1 MNDNIKPLTV
11 RILDKEYRVAC
22 GEGEEDA
29 LMASARYLDKRMREV
44 RSSGKVIGT
53 DKIAV
58 IVALN
63 LAHDLLELK
72 SKQDDSV
79 DSAGKRLRLLRER
92 IEVALNDSNQLEL

>member
-1 MNDNIKPLTV
+1 VNDNIKPLTV

-72 SKQDDSV
+72 AKQDDSV
-79 DSAGKRLRLLRER
+79 DSAGRRLRLLRER

>member
-1 MNDNIKPLTV
+1 VNDTIKPLSV

-29 LMASARYLDKRMREV
+29 LLASARFLDKRMREV

-63 LAHDLLELK
+63 LAHDLIEQK
-72 SKQDDSV
+72 ARKQDEA
-79 DSAGKRLRLLRER
+79 DSAGNRLRHLRER

>member
-1 MNDNIKPLTV
+1 MNDTLKPLSV

-29 LMASARYLDKRMREV
+29 LLASARFLDKRMRDV
-44 RSSGKVIGT
+44 RTSGKVVGA

-63 LAHDLLELK
+63 LAHDLIEQQAQ
-72 SKQDDSV
+72 KQEASE
-79 DSAGKRLRLLRER
+79 SADKRLRQLRER

>member
-1 MNDNIKPLTV
+1 VNDTIKPLSV

-29 LMASARYLDKRMREV
+29 LLASARFLDKRMREV

-63 LAHDLLELK
+63 LAHDLIEQK
-72 SKQDDSV
+72 ARKHDEA
-79 DSAGKRLRLLRER
+79 DSAGNRLRHLRER